1 MPESIPP
8 ELLDLRARIGAF
20 CRDELAPRVHDLQ
33 GAARIPADLAREVRE
48 RSRALG
54 LFQLT
59 QPAAFGGSG
68 AGPLALTVAS
78 EALAAENSPLAHLV
92 LGPGPGALAQ
102 AQGELRDRYLPR
114 VMSGELRGAFAFTER
129 SDVGHPT
136 RATREGD
143 ELCITGTKSYVTGGA
158 RADFYCVML
167 QVDPTDG
174 EPGGGAMVVVDR
186 ATDGVSFDQT
196 FESLDGSDH
205 VELRLE
211 RVRVPIG
218 NVIGRIGEGIPK
230 AMTNI
235 GPMRLTVAAQ
245 ATGLSMWTID
255 FVTQH
260 LKAPHRSGTPLAE
273 KEGVRLR
280 LSDLCIGTYAA
291 RSMLYRTAR
300 LVEQGGDLR
309 NEVAATKVFCTE
321 HVGRVVDSA
330 VQLVGGQ
337 ALVEGHPLERLYR
350 RVRVMR
356 LVEGG
361 SDVLRLHLARGWT
374 ELDAGRL

>member
-1 MPESIPP
+1 MPEFIAP
-8 ELLDLRARIGAF
+8 ELLELRARIQSFA
-20 CRDELAPRVHDLQ
+20 RDELEPRTRQLD
-33 GAARIPADLAREVRE
+33 AAAGLPSELAHEVRE

-59 QPAAFGGSG
+59 QPVAFGGSG
-68 AGPLALTVAS
+68 AGPLALAVAT
-78 EALAAENSPLAHLV
+78 ETLAAANSELGHLV
-92 LGPGPGALAQ
+92 FGPGPGALAQ
-102 AQGELRDRYLPR
+102 ADGELRERYLPG
-114 VMSGELRGAFAFTER
+114 VLSGALRGAFAFTER
-129 SDVGHPT
+129 RDVAQPT

-167 QVDPTDG
+167 QVQAGED

-186 ATDGVSFDQT
+186 TTKGVSFDRT
-196 FESLDGSDH
+196 FESLDGSGH

-211 RVRVPIG
+211 QVRVPIG

-230 AMTNI
+230 AMTSI
-235 GPMRLTVAAQ
+235 GPMRMTVAAQ
-245 ATGLSMWTID
+245 ATGLSMWAIEY
-255 FVTQH
+255 VTDH
-260 LKAPHRSGTPLAE
+260 LKAPHRSGTPLAD

-280 LSDLCIGTYAA
+280 LSEMCIGTYAA

-300 LVEQGGDLR
+300 LLEAGGDLR
-309 NEVAATKVFCTE
+309 NEVAATKIFCTE
-321 HVGRVVDSA
+321 HVGRVADTA

-337 ALVEGHPLERLYR
+337 ALVDGHPLERLYR
-350 RVRVMR
+350 RVRALR
-356 LVEGG
+356 LVEGA
-361 SDVLRLHLARGWT
+361 SDVLRLHLARGWV